1 MTFVEALPI
10 ACTLAPGGFKDRV
23 ASIAALNK
31 DALQKYERRDLVLE
45 LSYASKAR
53 ERVREM
59 IRNEQTCCAF
69 LSFDVREVKDEIRVT
84 VTAPESASEAIDA
97 LFDQFV
103 AT

>member
-10 ACTLAPGGFKDRV
+10 ACTLAPGEFKGRV

-53 ERVREM
+53 GACA
-59 IRNEQTCCAF
+59 RNDPQRSNVLRIPF
-69 LSFDVREVKDEIRVT
+69 L
-84 VTAPESASEAIDA
+84 
-97 LFDQFV
+97 
-103 AT
+103 